1 MISKEK
7 LAAHIEDY
15 LGKNSLF
22 LVGIEISRDN
32 DIEVTVDSM
41 GIVELNH
48 CIGINNLIEEGFD
61 RETEDY
67 SLTVTSAGLDQPLK
81 VFRQYEKWMGKEV
94 EIVLKSGGKLKG
106 VLTAAEQESISLSH
120 EKSEK
125 VEGKKKKEKISV
137 KENFL
142 LKDIK
147 STKPII
153 HFK

>member
-1 MISKEK
+1 MISNEK
-7 LAAHIEDY
+7 IAAHIANY
-15 LGKNSLF
+15 LEKNSLF
-22 LVGIEISRDN
+22 LVGVEISRDN
-32 DIEVTVDSM
+32 DIEVTIDSM

-48 CIGINNLIEEGFD
+48 CIDINRLIEEGFD
-61 RETEDY
+61 REAEDY

-81 VFRQYEKWMGKEV
+81 VFRQYQKWMGKEV
-94 EIVLKSGGKLKG
+94 ELVLRSGGKLKG
-106 VLTAAEQESISLSH
+106 VLSAATEEEISLSH

-125 VEGKKKKEKISV
+125 VEGKKKKEKISIT
-137 KENFL
+137 ENFL

>member
-15 LGKNSLF
+15 LEKNSLF

-61 RETEDY
+61 RETEDN

-94 EIVLKSGGKLKG
+94 EIVLKSGGKLKEIG
-106 VLTAAEQESISLSH
+106 RAHV
-120 EKSEK
+120 
-125 VEGKKKKEKISV
+125 
-137 KENFL
+137 
-142 LKDIK
+142 
-147 STKPII
+147 
-153 HFK
+153 

>member
-1 MISKEK
+1 
-7 LAAHIEDY
+7 
-15 LGKNSLF
+15 
-22 LVGIEISRDN
+22 
-32 DIEVTVDSM
+32 M

-48 CIGINNLIEEGFD
+48 CIDINRLIEEGFD
-61 RETEDY
+61 REAEDY

-81 VFRQYEKWMGKEV
+81 VFRQYQKWMGKEV
-94 EIVLKSGGKLKG
+94 ELVLRSGGKLKG
-106 VLTAAEQESISLSH
+106 VLSAATEEEISLSH

-125 VEGKKKKEKISV
+125 VEGKKKKEKITIT
-137 KENFL
+137 ENFL